1 MTSAIELERLRERNR
16 RLLAENADLRRQFI
30 DSAAV
35 VTVRIVPGLRWWYVR
50 VMYPH
55 VLMNAGP
62 VQMIVRCRRLLDWF
76 LFGVRR

>member
-1 MTSAIELERLRERNR
+1 MIEIERLRERNR

-35 VTVRIVPGLRWWYVR
+35 VTVRIVPGLRWWCVR
-50 VMYPH
+50 IMYPYAL
-55 VLMNAGP
+55 VNAGP

-76 LFGVRR
+76 LFGVWR